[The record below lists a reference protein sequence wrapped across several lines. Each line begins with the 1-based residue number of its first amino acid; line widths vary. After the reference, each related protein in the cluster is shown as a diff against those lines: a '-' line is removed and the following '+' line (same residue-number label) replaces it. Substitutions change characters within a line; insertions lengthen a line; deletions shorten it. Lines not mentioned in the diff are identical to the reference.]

1 MRTILSLTFIFADGS
16 KSYWVEYHT
25 TTPGDGRKVQ
35 NVIQLTT
42 ADGTPLTYRSNR
54 PQSEFKAE
62 RVSLVK
68 GQIEASTAFKIKI
81 NKTNAFT
88 LVPVAGAVY
97 TVRSE
102 DGTISTELTT
112 NEKGVAISDEFDQ
125 KYVGKTFIIKE
136 KTAPAGYTLD
146 EKEYKVT
153 LGAEG
158 SKINLQDEP
167 IAADFSI
174 TAKKVIAGN
183 RPVALKDGEFKFD
196 LYNANN
202 LTTPIASTTNKADGS
217 ITFEGLKAKGP
228 GTYNYVIK
236 ENTETKVPGI
246 TFDENSYEVTVVV
259 KAEGG
264 TLKAEVTTQAPT
276 LTNTYEPSPARA
288 TFKATKKLVGK
299 NLLTNNL
306 SLN

>member
-1 MRTILSLTFIFADGS
+1 MVVYSSATLNDGTSQVPSDAKKMVEGTDYTVAWNENYTQFNLIFADGS

-42 ADGTPLTYRSNR
+42 ADGTALTQRSNR
-54 PQSEFKAE
+54 TNLDFQAE

-97 TVRSE
+97 TVKSE

-112 NEKGVAISDEFDQ
+112 NEKGEAISDEFDQ

-146 EKEYKVT
+146 EKR
-153 LGAEG
+153 
-158 SKINLQDEP
+158 I
-167 IAADFSI
+167 
-174 TAKKVIAGN
+174 
-183 RPVALKDGEFKFD
+183 
-196 LYNANN
+196 
-202 LTTPIASTTNKADGS
+202 
-217 ITFEGLKAKGP
+217 
-228 GTYNYVIK
+228 
-236 ENTETKVPGI
+236 
-246 TFDENSYEVTVVV
+246 
-259 KAEGG
+259 
-264 TLKAEVTTQAPT
+264 
-276 LTNTYEPSPARA
+276 
-288 TFKATKKLVGK
+288 
-299 NLLTNNL
+299 
-306 SLN
+306 

>member
-1 MRTILSLTFIFADGS
+1 MQNGS
-16 KSYWVEYHT
+16 KAYWVEYHT

-112 NEKGVAISDEFDQ
+112 NEKVWQSLMSL
-125 KYVGKTFIIKE
+125 IKNMSVRHSSS
-136 KTAPAGYTLD
+136 KRKQLLLD
-146 EKEYKVT
+146 I
-153 LGAEG
+153 L
-158 SKINLQDEP
+158 LM
-167 IAADFSI
+167 
-174 TAKKVIAGN
+174 KK
-183 RPVALKDGEFKFD
+183 
-196 LYNANN
+196 
-202 LTTPIASTTNKADGS
+202 
-217 ITFEGLKAKGP
+217 
-228 GTYNYVIK
+228 
-236 ENTETKVPGI
+236 NT
-246 TFDENSYEVTVVV
+246 
-259 KAEGG
+259 
-264 TLKAEVTTQAPT
+264 
-276 LTNTYEPSPARA
+276 R
-288 TFKATKKLVGK
+288 
-299 NLLTNNL
+299 
-306 SLN
+306 